1 MRQDEAVVR
10 ACVPNSAA
18 RDKLLEEDDVPWVEE
33 LGVYAWCA
41 ALSCPLSE
49 PITCVTCPPEP
60 ITLRVQLLAS
70 YYWTRLQSSPRCRA
84 RSTLVRSEGW
94 HAGERCGV
102 HTRSVLAGTSNCPIA
117 DTLTRT
123 GSRG

>member
-1 MRQDEAVVR
+1 MF
-10 ACVPNSAA
+10 
-18 RDKLLEEDDVPWVEE
+18 
-33 LGVYAWCA
+33 LGWKNLVCMHG
-41 ALSCPLSE
+41 ALSCRARYQSPS
-49 PITCVTCPPEP
+49 PASTCPPEP